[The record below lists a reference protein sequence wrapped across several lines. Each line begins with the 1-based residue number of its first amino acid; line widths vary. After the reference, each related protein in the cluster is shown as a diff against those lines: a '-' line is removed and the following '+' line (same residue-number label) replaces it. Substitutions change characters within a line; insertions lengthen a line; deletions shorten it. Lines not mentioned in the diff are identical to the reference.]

1 MSLVTEVFGSATVYG
16 KAACQCASGRSSV
29 LAKRIVA
36 TETSAISR
44 SNVLQIIKAEFAA
57 RKSSSNHVVLC
68 LLLVK

>member
-36 TETSAISR
+36 TETSVISR
-44 SNVLQIIKAEFAA
+44 DNVLQDIKAEFAV
-57 RKSSSNHVVLC
+57 RKSSSKHVVLC